1 MPAASDAAITFAVA
15 RARALP
21 RRTLSSFFPVK
32 PGSPRG
38 CSSDRSFPF
47 QFCAKLNEVQAV
59 AMHTAL
65 NSLLRIRLQRRFT
78 FAFTRR
84 S

>member
-1 MPAASDAAITFAVA
+1 MSAASAAAITFAVA

-21 RRTLSSFFPVK
+21 SRTLSSFLPVS
-32 PGSPRG
+32 PGIPRG
-38 CSSDRSFPF
+38 CSSDLNFPF

-65 NSLLRIRLQRRFT
+65 NSFLRIRLQRRFT